1 MMHSGRVTLR
11 AQHYRTGAVEE
22 FVFEN
27 DRVISRQRVLD
38 ASGAELVFGPGF
50 VDLQCNG
57 YAGIDYNH
65 PDSIPEQIQHSIR
78 AMWRHGC
85 TMVLPTVITAAPE
98 RIEHLFRNLVAAMA
112 SPEVRR
118 SIPGFHLEGPF
129 ISPVDG
135 ARGAHPLQHVC
146 PPDTALL
153 TRFQRAAEG
162 LIRLVTLAPEVSGAV
177 PFVSELRKM
186 NILPAIGHTMA
197 DAATVRAATEAGALM
212 STHLGN
218 GCPNTMHR
226 HLNPIFAQLGQ
237 PGLAASVIP
246 DGVHLPAEV
255 LTSIARAKGRDL
267 TMIVTD
273 AMAAAGAPPGSY
285 TIGDLTLE
293 VGSDNVV
300 RKPGTPYLAGSAL
313 TMNQGVA
320 YFAAAT
326 DCRLVDAWDAASK
339 GPIRL
344 LRAAG
349 AVKRADP
356 GTIIAKVGEGEFAVA
371 ATLRGTNVLWLDAE
385 ARQKK

>member
-1 MMHSGRVTLR
+1 MRTGKATLR
-11 AQHYRTGAVEE
+11 AGHYRTGVVEE
-22 FVFEN
+22 FVLEN
-27 DRVISRQRVLD
+27 GCVVSRQRVPD

-65 PDSIPEQIQHSIR
+65 PDTTPEQIQQSIR
-78 AMWRHGC
+78 AMWTHGC

-98 RIEHLFRNLVAAMA
+98 RIEHLFRNLVAATA
-112 SPEVRR
+112 SPEIRR

-129 ISPVDG
+129 ISPEDG

-146 PPDTALL
+146 SPDSALL

-162 LIRLVTLAPEVSGAV
+162 MIQLLTLAPEVSGAV
-177 PFVSELRKM
+177 PFVRELRQA

-218 GCPNTMHR
+218 GCPNTLHR

-237 PGLAASVIP
+237 PGLAASVIA
-246 DGVHLPAEV
+246 DGVHLPPEV
-255 LTSIARAKGRDL
+255 LSSIARAKGISL
-267 TMIVTD
+267 TVLVTD
-273 AMAAAGAPPGSY
+273 AMAAAGAPPGRY

-293 VGSDNVV
+293 VGSDSVV

-313 TMNQGVA
+313 TMSQAVA
-320 YFAAAT
+320 YFTAAT
-326 DCRLVDAWDAASK
+326 GFRLADAWDAASK
-339 GPIRL
+339 GPLRL

-356 GTIIAKVGEGEFAVA
+356 GTIIAKVGEGEFAVSA
-371 ATLRGTNVLWLDAE
+371 AIRGKNVLWLDE
-385 ARQKK
+385 R

>member
-1 MMHSGRVTLR
+1 MHPRRLVLR
-11 AQHYRTGAVEE
+11 ARHYRTGVVEE
-22 FVFEN
+22 FGFEN
-27 DRVISRQRVLD
+27 GCVVSRQRVPD

-57 YAGIDYNH
+57 YDGIDYNH
-65 PDSIPEQIQHSIR
+65 PDTTPEQIQQSIR
-78 AMWRHGC
+78 AMWKHGC

-98 RIEHLFRNLVAAMA
+98 RIEHLFRNLVEATV
-112 SPEVRR
+112 SPEIRR

-129 ISPVDG
+129 ISPEDG

-146 PPDTALL
+146 PPDAALL

-162 LIRLVTLAPEVSGAV
+162 LIRLLTLAPEISGAV
-177 PFVSELRKM
+177 PFVRELRQA

-218 GCPNTMHR
+218 GCPNTVHR

-246 DGVHLPAEV
+246 DGVHLPPEV
-255 LTSIARAKGRDL
+255 LSSIARAKGIDL
-267 TMIVTD
+267 TVLVTD

-313 TMNQGVA
+313 TMNQAVA
-320 YFAAAT
+320 YFT
-326 DCRLVDAWDAASK
+326 SVTGFRLVDAWEAASK

-356 GTIIAKVGEGEFAVA
+356 GTILAKAGEGEFAVKA
-371 ATLRGTNVLWLDAE
+371 AFRGKNVLWLDAE
-385 ARQKK
+385 AH